1 MFMAMKKPAGKKS
14 DPPTR
19 GQKADSKRKIK
30 EAADEIRKNNNRK
43 KLNPGIGVV
52 VRKQTPSSLK
62 SAATYKGK

>member
-19 GQKADSKRKIK
+19 GQKADSKRKINQ
-30 EAADEIRKNNNRK
+30 AARIIANNNELK
-43 KLNPGIGVV
+43 KMNPGVGAMA
-52 VRKQTPSSLK
+52 RRQTPSSLK